1 MMRAGTTDAAWQAV
15 TGRRRSGRMA
25 PLSKPGAAMS
35 QKLPTETIEA
45 YRRDG
50 AVAIRGMFSAWVEK
64 LREGIARNMAA
75 PGPDVKIYTGENGGG
90 RFFGD
95 YCNWDRIPEYR
106 DFIFHS
112 PAADIGRQLMG
123 SKTVRLFHEHVL
135 VKEASADVATP
146 WHQDQP
152 YYCVDGDD
160 TVSLWIPLDAVPRER
175 TLEFVA
181 GSHRW
186 GKYYRPERFNKT
198 PLNANDGLEPVPDIN
213 GQRDKFNV
221 IGWALEPGDAVAF
234 NYKTLHGAP
243 ANNSASE
250 QRRAFSLRL
259 LGDDARF
266 ARREGVVTSPPFRGV
281 TLRHGAVM
289 DAAEFPLLV
298 A

>member
-1 MMRAGTTDAAWQAV
+1 VIARVPQELIDD
-15 TGRRRSGRMA
+15 
-25 PLSKPGAAMS
+25 
-35 QKLPTETIEA
+35 

-50 AVAIRGMFSAWVEK
+50 AVALRGLFVDWVET
-64 LREGIARNMAA
+64 LRVGIARNRAS
-75 PGPDVKIYTGENGGG
+75 PGPDVKIYSGEKGSG

-106 DFIFHS
+106 EFIFKS
-112 PAADIGRQLMG
+112 PAAEIGRQLMG

-152 YYCVDGDD
+152 YYCVDGSQ
-160 TVSLWIPLDAVPRER
+160 TVSLWIPLDPVPRER

-181 GSHRW
+181 GSHLW
-186 GKYYRPERFNKT
+186 GKYFRPERFNKT
-198 PLNANDGLEPVPDIN
+198 PLNENDGLEPVPDID
-213 GQRDKFNV
+213 GQRDKYRV

-243 ANNSASE
+243 ANRSVSE

-266 ARREGVVTSPPFRGV
+266 ARREGVVTSPPFRSV
-281 TLRHGAVM
+281 TLAHGAVM
-289 DAAEFPLLV
+289 DAPEFPLLLG
-298 A
+298 